1 VLTKETKQHNNRIE
15 SQIWLNSI
23 RLSFEIVKRRGI
35 CQTIYLFIFFF
46 RMTNYLY

>member
-35 CQTIYLFIFFF
+35 CQTIYLFFFFF